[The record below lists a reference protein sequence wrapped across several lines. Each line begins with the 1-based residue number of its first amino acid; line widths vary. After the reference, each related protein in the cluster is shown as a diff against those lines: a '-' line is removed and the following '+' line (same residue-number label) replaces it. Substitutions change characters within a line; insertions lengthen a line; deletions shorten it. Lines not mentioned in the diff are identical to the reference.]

1 MLEVKHVCYGID
13 GVPILKDISLGV
25 QKGCIVTIVGPNGC
39 GKSTLLKIISRILRP
54 QSGEVLLDGCDVRTA
69 NTRSLARRMAILPQ
83 RKNVAV
89 DLTVEQLVQYG
100 RYPHTGFGGKLTK
113 RDIDKVDE
121 AMHAAG
127 IETLR
132 NRAIGTLSGGES
144 QMAWIAMCLAQV
156 PEIILLDEPTTYLDI
171 CYQLEVLEL
180 VRHLNRAYAMTI
192 VMVLHDINQAAQY
205 SDIVYMMKD
214 GEIYNTGAPKDIF
227 LPESFTDVFRVEM
240 RTLTDRNNE
249 YYVPQRMVRRREEN
263 V

>member
-1 MLEVKHVCYGID
+1 MNKTVILVVED
-13 GVPILKDISLGV
+13 DRPIRSL
-25 QKGCIVTIVGPNGC
+25 IVTALKTHDYKYLEAENG
-39 GKSTLLKIISRILRP
+39 SS
-54 QSGEVLLDGCDVRTA
+54 
-69 NTRSLARRMAILPQ
+69 AIL
-83 RKNVAV
+83 
-89 DLTVEQLVQYG
+89 
-100 RYPHTGFGGKLTK
+100 
-113 RDIDKVDE
+113 E
-121 AMHAAG
+121 ASSH
-127 IETLR
+127 
-132 NRAIGTLSGGES
+132 N
-144 QMAWIAMCLAQV
+144 

>member
-100 RYPHTGFGGKLTK
+100 RYPRPG
-113 RDIDKVDE
+113 
-121 AMHAAG
+121 AG
-127 IETLR
+127 P
-132 NRAIGTLSGGES
+132 G
-144 QMAWIAMCLAQV
+144 
-156 PEIILLDEPTTYLDI
+156 
-171 CYQLEVLEL
+171 
-180 VRHLNRAYAMTI
+180 
-192 VMVLHDINQAAQY
+192 
-205 SDIVYMMKD
+205 
-214 GEIYNTGAPKDIF
+214 
-227 LPESFTDVFRVEM
+227 
-240 RTLTDRNNE
+240 
-249 YYVPQRMVRRREEN
+249 
-263 V
+263 

>member
-144 QMAWIAMCLAQV
+144 QMAWIAMCLAQA

-192 VMVLHDINQAAQY
+192 VMVLHDINQAIY
-205 SDIVYMMKD
+205 FSDRIIGLCNGKVIVQGD
-214 GEIYNTGAPKDIF
+214 PNEVITE
-227 LPESFTDVFRVEM
+227 ESIKALYGIDLEVTEVHGRKFV
-240 RTLTDRNNE
+240 LT
-249 YYVPQRMVRRREEN
+249 V
-263 V
+263 

>member
-144 QMAWIAMCLAQV
+144 QMAWIAMCLAQA
-156 PEIILLDEPTTYLDI
+156 PEIILLDEPTKGMDAEYK
-171 CYQLEVLEL
+171 EEL
-180 VRHLNRAYAMTI
+180 GKILKKLQQHGMTVFMI
-192 VMVLHDINQAAQY
+192 SHDIEFCASYADRCGLFFDGNIVACGTPGEFFAGNNFYTTAANRMARRY
-205 SDIVYMMKD
+205 FPMAVTGEDIVECLKK
-214 GEIYNTGAPKDIF
+214 G
-227 LPESFTDVFRVEM
+227 V
-240 RTLTDRNNE
+240 
-249 YYVPQRMVRRREEN
+249 
-263 V
+263 

>member
-1 MLEVKHVCYGID
+1 M
-13 GVPILKDISLGV
+13 
-25 QKGCIVTIVGPNGC
+25 
-39 GKSTLLKIISRILRP
+39 
-54 QSGEVLLDGCDVRTA
+54 
-69 NTRSLARRMAILPQ
+69 
-83 RKNVAV
+83 
-89 DLTVEQLVQYG
+89 
-100 RYPHTGFGGKLTK
+100 
-113 RDIDKVDE
+113 
-121 AMHAAG
+121 
-127 IETLR
+127 
-132 NRAIGTLSGGES
+132 
-144 QMAWIAMCLAQV
+144 
-156 PEIILLDEPTTYLDI
+156 DI

>member
-1 MLEVKHVCYGID
+1 MEAAMAQAGVD
-13 GVPILKDISLGV
+13 GMRG
-25 QKGCIVTIVGPNGC
+25 
-39 GKSTLLKIISRILRP
+39 RP
-54 QSGEVLLDGCDVRTA
+54 V
-69 NTRSLARRMAILPQ
+69 
-83 RKNVAV
+83 
-89 DLTVEQLVQYG
+89 
-100 RYPHTGFGGKLTK
+100 
-113 RDIDKVDE
+113 
-121 AMHAAG
+121 
-127 IETLR
+127 
-132 NRAIGTLSGGES
+132 NRLSGGER
-144 QMAWIAMCLAQV
+144 QKAFLAMILAQDTR
-156 PEIILLDEPTTYLDI
+156 ILVLDEPTTYLDI